1 MPLGINFSSPV
12 NQPAELHLCP
22 THLPIRDLQHH
33 LLMHQLPGKPI
44 LPHQHAVRH
53 MPCQFDL
60 ATRNR
65 VAQRL
70 HVREQHLRGEQ
81 SVGPQRPAV
90 QRVSAWVLL
99 QWGNVVSVP
108 CQLLL
113 RGQQHQPGGVP
124 SALHFPHVLKRLISM
139 LVPKWILHEQRCVRG
154 VWIRN
159 LHKQPR
165 SRRFVHIMHILQQH
179 LCARRLKRKSVPLH
193 SRARG
198 KHYKRHDCIR
208 LCSSGQSGILLQFQ
222 QQLQFPDGFVFCES
236 TPYCI
241 VAQSS
246 HIQQQL
252 LAIRRIVPMGKRTD
266 ELQHWID
273 Q

>member
-44 LPHQHAVRH
+44 LLLQHAVRY

-124 SALHFPHVLKRLISM
+124 SALHFPHVLKRLVGM
-139 LVPKWILHEQRCVRG
+139 LVPKWILHEQRCVRE
-154 VWIRN
+154 VWIWN
-159 LHKQPR
+159 IFKYG
-165 SRRFVHIMHILQQH
+165 SSGSVHIVSCQQQH
-179 LCARRLKRKSVPLH
+179 LYNRGKFAHKLFMH
-193 SRARG
+193 SRLHRR
-198 KHYKRHDCIR
+198 HY
-208 LCSSGQSGILLQFQ
+208 
-222 QQLQFPDGFVFCES
+222 S
-236 TPYCI
+236 TRC
-241 VAQSS
+241 
-246 HIQQQL
+246 
-252 LAIRRIVPMGKRTD
+252 K
-266 ELQHWID
+266 
-273 Q
+273 